1 MRQEDVWGSLD
12 ERWKG
17 REPAAVWRRFRKPL
31 LRVGAVLLLLLLLG
45 AGYVE
50 TGFALRTST
59 LIDEAV
65 KECRDRGNAL
75 SEQNCAPAIWKVCHL
90 EYANSVSGSVGNETV
105 SGAVDRLC
113 RIALFSEVAELA
125 FVLALKY
132 GDRYFLEERSEIYYP
147 PKSPP
152 QEFYCFH
159 SIIYKREFWFRPS
172 GIGENADTYLV
183 PPEVDSCRGP
193 SISTGAVAV
202 DNSLFS
208 GSAKRTLKRLSGVVF
223 SQLLDYSSARPAPG
237 RMTDENL
244 VLPEMQIAEGAAKEP
259 IPDWGSEEM
268 ERACYAARN
277 ALREKLP
284 EAQMAADRCLMA
296 AEQMCKGTA
305 ASTEEH
311 CSAAYQVQIER
322 LWQQLPSV
330 CAQAI
335 DISKEQP
342 NDSCREAALRICQ
355 SPNITSDPLEYNALA
370 IILDITCQITRPVGY
385 SHIDEPTIYVPEMK
399 NGNSISSDA
408 GQSSENDSV
417 TRSFFAASD
426 APIISI
432 ERPFPNMVFAE
443 SQGFLLDASG
453 YDRKDGGLPSEAFTW
468 FSSIDGNLGTGAFLV
483 LSASDLTPG
492 THTITLIA
500 TDSDNITSTANV
512 NITITTRNALPVAN
526 DDAIFA
532 ELEATIRID
541 VLANDID
548 IEGDFDSSS
557 LEIERPPQFGAAK
570 VSTTRTGKP
579 MIDYSPITGGED
591 TFTYSICDGLY
602 RCDSAEVTVVFHD

>member
-17 REPAAVWRRFRKPL
+17 REPATVRRRFRRPL

-75 SEQNCAPAIWKVCHL
+75 SEQNCAPVIWKACHL
-90 EYANSVSGSVGNETV
+90 EYANSVSGPVGNETV

-159 SIIYKREFWFRPS
+159 SIIHKREFWFRPS

-223 SQLLDYSSARPAPG
+223 SQLIDYSSARPAQG
-237 RMTDENL
+237 RTTDENL
-244 VLPEMQIAEGAAKEP
+244 VLPEMQIAEGSAKEA
-259 IPDWGSEEM
+259 IPDWDSEEV

-277 ALREKLP
+277 ALREKLS

-335 DISKEQP
+335 DISEEQP
-342 NDSCREAALRICQ
+342 NDSCREAARRICQ

-417 TRSFFAASD
+417 TRSFFATSD
-426 APIISI
+426 APIIRI
-432 ERPFPNMVFAE
+432 KRPFPNMVFAE

-453 YDRKDGGLPSEAFTW
+453 YDRKDGGLPWEAFTW
-468 FSSIDGNLGTGAFLV
+468 FSNIDGNLGTGAFLV

-512 NITITTRNALPVAN
+512 NITIAIRNALPVAN

-532 ELEATIRID
+532 EFEAIIRID

-548 IEGDFDSSS
+548 IEGDFDFSS
-557 LEIERPPQFGAAK
+557 LEIDRPPQLGAAK
-570 VSTTRTGKP
+570 VSTTRIGKP
-579 MIDYSPITGGED
+579 MIDYSPIKDGED
-591 TFTYSICDGLY
+591 TFTYYICDGLY